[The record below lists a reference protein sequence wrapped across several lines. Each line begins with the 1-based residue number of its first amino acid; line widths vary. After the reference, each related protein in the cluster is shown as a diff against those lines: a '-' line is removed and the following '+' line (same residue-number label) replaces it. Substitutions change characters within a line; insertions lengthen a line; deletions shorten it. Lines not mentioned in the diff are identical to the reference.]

1 MQASFF
7 CAVIAALFCII
18 EVVVKINYYY
28 GLQLCCFFLFRSVV
42 AGNFIFN
49 LCCEML
55 LFLRN
60 KC

>member
-7 CAVIAALFCII
+7 CAVIAALFCIVA
-18 EVVVKINYYY
+18 VVVKINYCY
-28 GLQLCCFFLFRSVV
+28 GLRLFCFFLFRSVV

-55 LFLRN
+55 LFLQN
-60 KC
+60 MC